1 MADGDT
7 MEKLYMETKAGNF
20 PIDEKIVEKYDL
32 EKGTF
37 SPFTSNRII
46 NSNGDFTKKVPPK
59 EPVSMGESE
68 GEVDGMEN
76 GLMLSTSEMIDLA
89 QGVDSP
95 DLN

>member
-1 MADGDT
+1 
-7 MEKLYMETKAGNF
+7 MEKLYMETKAGNI

-37 SPFTSNRII
+37 SPFTSNRIV
-46 NSNGDFTKKVPPK
+46 NADGDFTKKIPPK

-68 GEVDGMEN
+68 GDVDVMEK
-76 GLMLSTSEMIDLA
+76 TSEMIDLA